1 MVNYS
6 NEEIDFPF
14 FMCRSRLR
22 LASPRVPPP
31 PTPRVP
37 LAGNAVQDARED
49 QGQVESIY
57 AKIFAAK
64 MKVFSFRK
72 EEKKPAET
80 LHDFLVVGFSIIFT
94 FQKRITLFA
103 SSIFSASVARRAV

>member
-1 MVNYS
+1 M
-6 NEEIDFPF
+6 
-14 FMCRSRLR
+14 
-22 LASPRVPPP
+22 
-31 PTPRVP
+31 
-37 LAGNAVQDARED
+37 
-49 QGQVESIY
+49 ESIY

-103 SSIFSASVARRAV
+103 SSIFPQPLWQDELFDQARFRLKKLKK